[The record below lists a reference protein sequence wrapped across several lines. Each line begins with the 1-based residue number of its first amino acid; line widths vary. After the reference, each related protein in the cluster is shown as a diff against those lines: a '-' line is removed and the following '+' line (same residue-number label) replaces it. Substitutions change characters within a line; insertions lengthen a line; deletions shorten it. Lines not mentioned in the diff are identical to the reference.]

1 MKRKKNRKRGTKLY
15 ILDLVFNGAE
25 ESLQDASHAFITMH
39 DIKDT

>member
-1 MKRKKNRKRGTKLY
+1 MPF
-15 ILDLVFNGAE
+15 IVFNGAE